1 MFSFKNQAENEPERL
16 VADLLFFKKALC
28 KVKKQVTCSLIS
40 YILIILNL
48 GMQ

>member
-1 MFSFKNQAENEPERL
+1 MFSFKNQAENEPERV
-16 VADLLFFKKALC
+16 VADLLFFKKALY